1 MAGCSSWTLSRST
14 YCWLFHLLCIINIWI
29 ICASLRNYIFDYL
42 TLWNILFS
50 WLIGCIPSKKITRF
64 LYILNMIRIVW
75 WLWCLI
81 LLMLIMIHYILI
93 LRSDWNLW
101 MLNIIWMGLI
111 SLFLSWIYIHVVYR
125 IWRVRLHI
133 YIILL

>member
-1 MAGCSSWTLSRST
+1 MTRCSTWTLSGST
-14 YCWLFHLLCIINIWI
+14 YCRLFRLLCIVNIWI
-29 ICASLRNYIFDYL
+29 ICASLRNYIFDHL
-42 TLWNILFS
+42 TWWNILFS
-50 WLIGCIPSKKITRF
+50 RLIRCISSEKITRF
-64 LYILNMIRIVW
+64 LYILNMISIVR
-75 WLWCLI
+75 WLGCLI

-101 MLNIIWMGLI
+101 MLNIIGMGLI
-111 SLFLSWIYIHVVYR
+111 SLFLSWIHIHVVYR